1 MAMLKACTVRPRP
14 IYVHLIAA
22 CLIGLGMQAFAGFP
36 RSQSH
41 QETRTGALRQAVPMT
56 GSSGGKG
63 GVLQAFFMGK
73 RVDWSPA
80 LDVASKAVEVGGEMP
95 LGVRFERREDG
106 AFVITEII
114 SGGSASVGELDVQVG
129 NIIHAVSC
137 SVGGKKEITSAF
149 EVDTIDKMSQAI
161 LSNEDEQVKMLVEK
175 PDEGA
180 AGSISFLTDV
190 ATKF

>member
-1 MAMLKACTVRPRP
+1 MLKATVRPRP

-22 CLIGLGMQAFAGFP
+22 CLVGLGMQAFAGFP
-36 RSQSH
+36 RLQSH
-41 QETRTGALRQAVPMT
+41 QESRTGALRQAVPMT

-106 AFVITEII
+106 
-114 SGGSASVGELDVQVG
+114 
-129 NIIHAVSC
+129 VSR
-137 SVGGKKEITSAF
+137 
-149 EVDTIDKMSQAI
+149 
-161 LSNEDEQVKMLVEK
+161 
-175 PDEGA
+175 
-180 AGSISFLTDV
+180 
-190 ATKF
+190 KFRGPSLL

>member
-1 MAMLKACTVRPRP
+1 M
-14 IYVHLIAA
+14 
-22 CLIGLGMQAFAGFP
+22 
-36 RSQSH
+36 
-41 QETRTGALRQAVPMT
+41 
-56 GSSGGKG
+56 
-63 GVLQAFFMGK
+63 
-73 RVDWSPA
+73 
-80 LDVASKAVEVGGEMP
+80 
-95 LGVRFERREDG
+95 
-106 AFVITEII
+106 
-114 SGGSASVGELDVQVG
+114 QVG

-161 LSNEDEQVKMLVEK
+161 LSNEDEKVKMLVEK